1 MITDFENN
9 KVYLAKGLSSPCYGE
24 VYTNLVKELQRYHV
38 AYSELP
44 QTESPLHIWVRDF
57 MPIQTGKHSFVQF
70 RYDPDYL
77 KDEPEYKPD
86 VEAILAGLNIQVTQ
100 SDIVLDGGNVI
111 SCGEKAIVTD
121 KIFKENPHYGRTDL
135 IDTLSDLLEAEL
147 VIVPWDKYEEFGHA
161 DGMVR
166 YLGGNK
172 VLLNNYGDFDS
183 SLRRKLIAALSPHFE
198 ITELHYGPH
207 SDLSWAYLNF
217 LHVGKFVFV
226 PLLHETLAQTA
237 FKQIEEALPGC
248 IYIPI
253 HHGEYLAKHGGALNC
268 ATWTTSEDVSI
279 KSFTTKNV

>member
-1 MITDFENN
+1 MITDFEKN

-24 VYTNLVKELQRYHV
+24 VYSYLVKELQRYHV
-38 AYSELP
+38 VYSELP
-44 QTESPLHIWVRDF
+44 RTESPLHIWVRDF

-147 VIVPWDKYEEFGHA
+147 IRHRTK
-161 DGMVR
+161 R
-166 YLGGNK
+166 INK
-172 VLLNNYGDFDS
+172 EVWESHGS
-183 SLRRKLIAALSPHFE
+183 S
-198 ITELHYGPH
+198 
-207 SDLSWAYLNF
+207 
-217 LHVGKFVFV
+217 
-226 PLLHETLAQTA
+226 
-237 FKQIEEALPGC
+237 
-248 IYIPI
+248 
-253 HHGEYLAKHGGALNC
+253 
-268 ATWTTSEDVSI
+268 
-279 KSFTTKNV
+279 